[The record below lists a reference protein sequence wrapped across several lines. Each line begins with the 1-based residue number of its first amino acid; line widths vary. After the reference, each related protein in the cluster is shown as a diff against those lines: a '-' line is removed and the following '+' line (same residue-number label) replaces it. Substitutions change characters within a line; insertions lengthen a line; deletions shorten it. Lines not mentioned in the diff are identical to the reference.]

1 MLCRFCRLG
10 HYWTLRALGWPLA
23 IAHRVSAIVFIPIS
37 CGFGGWMGSG
47 GLHGLTCKFSAGC
60 FPRHSAM
67 NDVIKRAL
75 QKAGLPSVLEPP
87 ELDRGD
93 GSRPNGITVFPYSG
107 DRSLVWN
114 CTCVDTFAEVQLN
127 RSAMEGGM
135 SAKSAEE
142 RERRN
147 CSQTVIL
154 E

>member
-10 HYWTLRALGWPLA
+10 HYWTLRALGWSSPLGWA
-23 IAHRVSAIVFIPIS
+23 LLFLFLFLAASV
-37 CGFGGWMGSG
+37 GGWASR

-87 ELDRGD
+87 ELDWGD

-127 RSAMEGGM
+127 RSAMEGGT

-147 CSQTVIL
+147 YSQTVIL